1 MNERC
6 VMNYLNLSSE
16 LGYIVWYS
24 REEWWHDDANVQKF
38 KGVQGKTG
46 TYLLRLT
53 DWSSHG
59 ILDVPT
65 NDTLGRRIHSFC
77 QGATSITFREGAVP
91 NWRIFKSRSE
101 IYPISSVQDLRK
113 KLKTD
118 KDFEQK
124 WKLLFSNDEKNE
136 RQNNL
141 KYTSTTLKQRRRETR
156 ELTRMPQTH
165 EFVRQQETRR
175 SRRQRIPS
183 FKTSGNSKKHQSS
196 LKRTE
201 THARQLDPDKTES
214 SPKTKEEDNGT
225 WRRKEQKIR
234 KHDYYNFLPEA
245 AFLNRN
251 DYHTRLSV
259 RGTRVF
265 GRRKSSRAF
274 PSFEGHIR
282 ETLKYKSISLPCDLQ
297 QPENHDYEFWSA
309 GFVQSRVRRLEE
321 DLASKWEIPYNP
333 WNCDFEVQSLCSL
346 DFGRIMPD
354 GDDYRIAYL
363 SSMGTSLES
372 SLDYMEDSISAFGTG
387 TLDYKLDTKFDK
399 DDTQDKYGKGM
410 GTLDVKLTK
419 KRPISK
425 SEDWDLS
432 FSSMENKGLSSE
444 EDDEFEFV
452 RMSDIN
458 DNNCSLAYLI
468 QHYNND
474 TPANEMENCT
484 EENRKYVYSSDDY
497 NSNLVESEKQIEEN
511 NNQILKDE
519 PSISKVETQS
529 LSSCMVK
536 QEFGDETTFACNEES
551 DNLRCSSNDIK
562 TTVPPKVWYEIRD
575 SIDSKKLYRTQSHD
589 SNKKYFKSS
598 TWNKRPSKPLTKS
611 NSFCF
616 ERNISY
622 DELFLLADSTRSKV
636 NELFN
641 YEPLSTPFAEIYA
654 IECGKYTSCKSTDA
668 ESIQSVDGCSSAL
681 VNQMKHESDFDKTL
695 NSYAYTTDPEY
706 SFSHSLYEI
715 NFYKSDSIAL
725 DEENVANKE
734 NEKCDS
740 PKLDLSSDIEQDH
753 RCSDSSL
760 LETNNTYYEPIL
772 RSEINCFPLRKSS
785 LSYQNLTF
793 GMNNKNSDDI
803 HNLLRE
809 NLQNIKMNYPP
820 YQIQIFQLIDKQNNS
835 PTIRSYFEKSPL
847 NYIFPNQDTLKWAI
861 TTFVNDI
868 RHSREMK
875 NLIKAFV
882 NQLRRLSD
890 NKRSIKQMERQNQNY
905 SAAQSELHNIETEV
919 ESVGE
924 ITESGFTG
932 CITSQTGRTAFVEY
946 PFPHHSRCARV
957 SECNLPCGGSVVR
970 LTVPAVQR
978 LAKRESCTP
987 NQWAAVVALCSATTD
1002 GADECDRNST
1012 CAIRIRNANCTGH
1025 SIILDYAIDITT
1037 LRLDY
1042 SYGDYVRFGCL
1053 PENLALL
1060 ILGDSTT
1067 TGFRRIMATCNDD
1080 PRTLGRVVRTQG
1092 KNISKLM
1099 RLFDS
1104 NEKGIV
1110 YTSESVNHS
1119 TKSVDNRTK
1128 SESVASQSVTEHQSV
1143 NNVKSTSEICAQNG
1157 VDMNGSGINDSE
1169 SSSSFSMKTNEGS
1182 ENGMNS
1188 VSLNSSDNST
1198 SEIPYCRKVSKNGLW
1213 ENANINTKSDSN
1225 GLWNSAQN
1233 HNQSNDLEHVSG
1245 SMIVASTAELN
1256 NLIASSRAELSKK
1269 KEPSISDRSNLENY
1283 FTSFENSRSE
1293 KVRQSKQMENSM
1305 DSHVYNNNEIFHP
1318 YLSSHY
1324 NCDINEM
1331 NFEDEEA
1338 MLSDTSSEE
1347 DMKCHPSMTNTN
1359 YLPAYALHTIIE
1371 ESCEESERDSRTT
1384 TPTNDVATSKLERY
1398 FSWDIINDTDRDLRK
1413 KNDDESTI
1421 YSDSLSES
1429 SNSLAG
1435 DDPKDIDPTQLASSR
1450 LEKYFTS
1457 GLVDDQNCYYPEDAE
1472 FLDDAPV
1479 SDFEEDSVHQKISRS
1494 ALLSSLESKKIFSH
1508 PINSYSKNQEI
1519 SNTEP
1524 TNELNSV
1531 QNYIES
1537 PVVDNQN
1544 NVSSNAKSDIDCDK
1558 ADKITIPVIPTPDNT
1573 HILEDSGI
1581 VSEKMTEVNELS
1593 CSFVETEL
1601 KSQNTSEV
1609 IVTSDN
1615 SDSASVAV
1623 INGKPKE
1630 DSEDCLENLVDKE
1643 NVSCGPKP
1651 LISKDQLTADI
1662 QSIIKKLVSY
1672 FTNETDSESFKKN
1685 VETNYVSA
1693 WHILETEIERL
1704 LQSMSPHALENNS
1717 CNSSTI
1723 DSNNSDYGSDTIE
1736 SMDCITDDDDIDA
1749 KNRVADILSSAY
1761 KFQSLNS
1768 DLSSFNI
1775 SEETLS
1781 IWKRLIQSLQKDN
1794 SVLSENKLCDPN
1806 AEARLYIR
1814 DQIVTLMHTVTVN
1827 ENLQEIN
1834 KLPPVYQTQNKEISE
1849 SLTEEN
1855 NYHPNEINEAFNIN
1869 VDSKTILSHLVENNE
1884 FDEITSA
1891 AKTESSD
1898 EGISDISVD
1907 NMNVTVDIPVIQ
1919 NDCLQSDNS
1928 NHIPVSE
1935 RVIPDIQNDCLQNSN
1950 LSQSSVFEPVIT
1962 DVPDEADRIS
1972 NEPPKD
1978 DLEKAS
1984 DSKSQ
1989 SDKDESSYTFKD
2001 KITFSSKEMS
2011 KKDADLKFSVIV
2023 DIELGEDSEHNPSE
2037 LDDNI
2042 TCEPPESFQTKDT
2055 DDELDSSPLSKPKSQ
2070 SDPSASSP
2078 LSARVK
2084 DSLRSHK
2091 RLNPEGSR
2099 DTGYYSFKS
2108 SDDSLINTS
2117 SNSAE
2122 FVDVP
2127 NFKSLKRT
2135 VKKFPVSNN
2144 TLSKSTNNILQS
2156 FSTSPD
2162 AKFSTLQTKSKKSKN
2177 SSNATNSPRQF
2188 TSLFSPSAVLK
2199 RFTGSKHNEASNAES
2214 SIPPKYLKKYARSI
2228 SVESESL
2235 FGAVSMPQLNSPRGQ
2250 GDSYSALGLYTEND
2264 RDSSLILD
2272 DETDVKHYFSGSQS
2286 ALSLGAHSASMNSV
2300 YSAAGCHYGSVTVS
2314 GDVLFGLNYNQK
2326 SQMMEV
2332 FIKECRNLA
2341 AIDIRHNKSN
2351 PYVKVYLLP
2360 DKTRSGKRKTKTK
2373 KNTVNPVFN
2382 ELLRFPVLKNELESR
2397 TLWLSVWNS
2406 DLFGR
2411 NDFLGEISLPL
2422 GYRLLDSPTLRWYP
2436 LQDRVESLQSPLQ
2449 SRGELFIALKYVPR
2463 DLSLESRFRPAPVI
2477 SLRGALHVLVKE
2489 ARNISAQRGSM
2500 DAFCKSY
2507 LLPDKSKA
2515 AKQKTPVVK
2524 KSNHPKWYYTVIYED
2539 LSVEE
2544 LRERSLELT
2553 VWDHDKIAR
2562 NNFVGGVRLNVGTGL
2577 YHGVPVDWMDS
2588 RRDESS
2594 LWLSMLDSPNMWVDG
2609 CLPLRPTMHTQ
2620 GTGLYS

>member
-1 MNERC
+1 MGQFR
-6 VMNYLNLSSE
+6 L
-16 LGYIVWYS
+16 YS
-24 REEWWHDDANVQKF
+24 REEWWHDDADVQRF

-59 ILDVPT
+59 ILDPPAT

-118 KDFEQK
+118 KSFEQK

-141 KYTSTTLKQRRRETR
+141 KYTSATLKQRRRETR
-156 ELTRMPQTH
+156 ELALMPQSH
-165 EFVRQQETRR
+165 EFVQQNETRK

-183 FKTSGNSKKHQSS
+183 FKASAHSKKHQSS

-201 THARQLDPDKTES
+201 THARQLDPDKSES

-225 WRRKEQKIR
+225 WRRKESKIR

-245 AFLNRN
+245 AFLKRN

-274 PSFEGHIR
+274 PSLDSHIR
-282 ETLKYKSISLPCDLQ
+282 DTLKYKSISLPCDLQ

-387 TLDYKLDTKFDK
+387 TLDYRLDTKLDK
-399 DDTQDKYGKGM
+399 ENALDKFGNGM

-419 KRPISK
+419 KRAISK

-432 FSSMENKGLSSE
+432 FSSTENKGLSSE

-452 RMSDIN
+452 RMGDIN
-458 DNNCSLAYLI
+458 KSNRSLTYLI
-468 QHYNND
+468 KNYNGD
-474 TPANEMENCT
+474 TLSNEIGNCT
-484 EENRKYVYSSDDY
+484 EENLKYIYSSDDY
-497 NSNLVESEKQIEEN
+497 NLNLAASEIQIEELN
-511 NNQILKDE
+511 NNQILEDE
-519 PSISKVETQS
+519 PCVSKAETQS
-529 LSSCMVK
+529 LQSCIHW
-536 QEFGDETTFACNEES
+536 QESTDETISSQNEES
-551 DNLRCSSNDIK
+551 DNQKCSSNNLK

-575 SIDSKKLYRTQSHD
+575 SVDSKKLCRTQSND
-589 SNKKYFKSS
+589 SSKKYFKSS
-598 TWNKRPSKPLTKS
+598 TWNRKPSKPLTKS

-622 DELFLLADSTRSKV
+622 DDLFLLADSTRSKV

-654 IECGKYTSCKSTDA
+654 IECGKYTSETSCKSTDLQR
-668 ESIQSVDGCSSAL
+668 IQSGDRYSSAFG
-681 VNQMKHESDFDKTL
+681 NQMKHESDLDKPE
-695 NSYAYTTDPEY
+695 NRYAYGTDSEC
-706 SFSHSLYEI
+706 SFSPLPYETNFYQSNSIGIEEENEANKNNEKHDSSNLDLPSDSKQDRRCYVSNILEI
-715 NFYKSDSIAL
+715 NK
-725 DEENVANKE
+725 
-734 NEKCDS
+734 
-740 PKLDLSSDIEQDH
+740 
-753 RCSDSSL
+753 
-760 LETNNTYYEPIL
+760 TYYEPIL
-772 RSEINCFPLRKSS
+772 RSEINFFPLKRPALKH
-785 LSYQNLTF
+785 QKF
-793 GMNNKNSDDI
+793 ICAMNDDNSDNL
-803 HNLLRE
+803 HNLYHE
-809 NLQNIKMNYPP
+809 NLRNIKMNYPP
-820 YQIQIFQLIDKQNNS
+820 YQIQIFQLNDKYNNS
-835 PTIRSYFEKSPL
+835 PSIRSYFEKSPL
-847 NYIFPNQDTLKWAI
+847 NYIFPNQDTLKWAV

-875 NLIKAFV
+875 NLIKAFM
-882 NQLRRLSD
+882 NHLRRLSD
-890 NKRSIKQMERQNQNY
+890 NKRSIKQIEPQNQNY

-924 ITESGFTG
+924 IIESGFTG
-932 CITSQTGRTAFVEY
+932 CVTSQTGRTAFVEY

-957 SECNLPCGGSVVR
+957 SECNLPCGGSVLH

-978 LAKRESCTP
+978 LAKRESCPP
-987 NQWAAVVALCSATTD
+987 NQWAAVVTLCSATTD

-1012 CAIRIRNANCTGH
+1012 CAIRIRNCSGH
-1025 SIILDYAIDITT
+1025 SIILDYAIDITA

-1042 SYGDYVRFGCL
+1042 NYGDYVRFGCL

-1060 ILGDSTT
+1060 ILGDLCDGTT

-1080 PRTLGRVVRTQG
+1080 PRTLGRVARTQG

-1104 NEKGIV
+1104 NERGIV
-1110 YTSESVNHS
+1110 YTSENVTPSAKNI
-1119 TKSVDNRTK
+1119 DNRTK
-1128 SESVASQSVTEHQSV
+1128 SESVASQNVTEQQSV
-1143 NNVKSTSEICAQNG
+1143 NNVKSASEICIQNG
-1157 VDMNGSGINDSE
+1157 VSMNGSIVNDSE
-1169 SSSSFSMKTNEGS
+1169 SSSTSVKTSEVNENGINSDCLKNS
-1182 ENGMNS
+1182 EN
-1188 VSLNSSDNST
+1188 SSP
-1198 SEIPYCRKVSKNGLW
+1198 EIPYCRKVSKNGLW
-1213 ENANINTKSDSN
+1213 ENVNINTKSDSN

-1233 HNQSNDLEHVSG
+1233 HNQSNDLEQVSS
-1245 SMIVASTAELN
+1245 SMVVASTTELN

-1269 KEPSISDRSNLENY
+1269 KEPSISDKSNLESY
-1283 FTSFENSRSE
+1283 FTSFENSKPG

-1324 NCDINEM
+1324 NCDMNEM

-1347 DMKCHPSMTNTN
+1347 DMKCHPSMVNTN

-1371 ESCEESERDSRTT
+1371 ESCEESDSRTA

-1398 FSWDIINDTDRDLRK
+1398 FSWDIINDSDRDLRK
-1413 KNDDESTI
+1413 KDDDESTI

-1429 SNSLAG
+1429 SNSLTG

-1508 PINSYSKNQEI
+1508 EINLYSKNQEI
-1519 SNTEP
+1519 SNTESE
-1524 TNELNSV
+1524 NELHNV
-1531 QNYIES
+1531 QNDVES
-1537 PVVDNQN
+1537 PVVNSKND
-1544 NVSSNAKSDIDCDK
+1544 VSSNAKSDFDCDK
-1558 ADKITIPVIPTPDNT
+1558 AGKISIPVISPPDNT
-1573 HILEDSGI
+1573 RILEDSVVI
-1581 VSEKMTEVNELS
+1581 ISEKMTEVSEQS
-1593 CSFVETEL
+1593 CSVVETDS
-1601 KSQNTSEV
+1601 KTQTISET
-1609 IVTSDN
+1609 ILTSDN
-1615 SDSASVAV
+1615 SESISVPGTVAV
-1623 INGKPKE
+1623 TDVTPKE
-1630 DSEDCLENLVDKE
+1630 DSDECLENLIDKE

-1651 LISKDQLTADI
+1651 QISKAQLTADI
-1662 QSIIKKLVSY
+1662 QAIIKKLVSY

-1827 ENLQEIN
+1827 DNVQEID
-1834 KLPPVYQTQNKEISE
+1834 KLPSVYQTQNKEISD

-1855 NYHPNEINEAFNIN
+1855 NYHPNEINEAFNVN

-1884 FDEITSA
+1884 FDEIATA

-1907 NMNVTVDIPVIQ
+1907 NMNVTIEIPVIP
-1919 NDCLQSDNS
+1919 S
-1928 NHIPVSE
+1928 
-1935 RVIPDIQNDCLQNSN
+1935 DCLQNNYNNSN
-1950 LSQSSVFEPVIT
+1950 DDSVFESVDANAI
-1962 DVPDEADRIS
+1962 DESGRIS

-1978 DLEKAS
+1978 DLENAS

-1989 SDKDESSYTFKD
+1989 NEKDETSYIFKD
-2001 KITFSSKEMS
+2001 KLTFSSKEMS

-2023 DIELGEDSEHNPSE
+2023 DIELGEDSEHSPSE

-2042 TCEPPESFQTKDT
+2042 TCEPPENFQTKDT
-2055 DDELDSSPLSKPKSQ
+2055 DDELDSSPLSKPESQ
-2070 SDPSASSP
+2070 TDPSTSSP

-2135 VKKFPVSNN
+2135 VKKFPVSN

-2177 SSNATNSPRQF
+2177 SSNTTSSPRQF
-2188 TSLFSPSAVLK
+2188 SSLFSPSAVLK
-2199 RFTGSKHNEASNAES
+2199 RFTGSKHNETPNPES

-2228 SVESESL
+2228 SVDNESL

-2250 GDSYSALGLYTEND
+2250 GDSYSALGLYSEND

-2272 DETDVKHYFSGSQS
+2272 DEADVKRYFSGSQS

-2373 KNTVNPVFN
+2373 KNSVNPVFN

-2515 AKQKTPVVK
+2515 AKQKTPVVR

-2562 NNFVGGVRLNVGTGL
+2562 NHFVGGVRLNVGTGL
-2577 YHGVPVDWMDS
+2577 YHGVPVDWMDG

-2620 GTGLYS
+2620 GAGLYS